1 MSEFNSY
8 NWLEALISVFERATR
23 DPDYRS
29 LCVSDPAA
37 AVKEVSD
44 IELPPDFR
52 VAFIDSRE
60 QYFYSYLLPPPGLT
74 GTTRDDE
81 IKQLLRWSVLC
92 TVDPTTH
99 G

>member
-8 NWLEALISVFERATR
+8 NWQEALISVFERAVR

-29 LCVSDPAA
+29 LCVSDPVA

-44 IELPPDFR
+44 IELPPDFK
-52 VAFIDSRE
+52 VTFVDTRE
-60 QYFYSYLLPPPGLT
+60 EYVYSYLLPPPGPT
-74 GTTRDDE
+74 NITRDDE
-81 IKQLLRWSVLC
+81 TNQLLRWSVLC